1 MMEGL
6 FEDADGEKD
15 KEDEVEARNSST
27 GTAEGMVTVGKEK
40 SINSKDKAN
49 VKAASCSLFF
59 CSSSC
64 FKANVSIS
72 SRSWKTSLMSKTL
85 SLRQR
90 ANT

>member
-49 VKAASCSLFF
+49 VKAASLWVQL
-59 CSSSC
+59 
-64 FKANVSIS
+64 KNPDI
-72 SRSWKTSLMSKTL
+72 K
-85 SLRQR
+85 
-90 ANT
+90 